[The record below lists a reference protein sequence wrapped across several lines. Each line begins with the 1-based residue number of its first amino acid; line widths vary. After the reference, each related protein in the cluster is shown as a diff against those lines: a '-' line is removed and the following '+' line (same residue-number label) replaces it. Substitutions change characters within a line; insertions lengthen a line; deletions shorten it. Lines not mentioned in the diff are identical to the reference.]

1 MRIEFLPVAEAL
13 KAIRGELDDAFDRVV
28 SGGWLILGPEVDA
41 FEREFA
47 AYCGVDHC
55 VGVANGLDALAI
67 ALKAHG
73 VRPGDEVIVPGHTFI
88 ASWLA
93 VAQIGAVPVGVDVEP
108 NSFNLDPGGIEAALS
123 PRTAAI
129 MPVHL
134 YGNPAAMDEINQVA
148 ARHGLFV
155 LEDAAQAHGAC
166 YRSRR
171 AGSLGHAAG
180 FSFYPTK
187 NLGALGDGGAIVT
200 NDSGLAERARQYR
213 NYGSSAKYV
222 HDIAGAN
229 SRLDELQAAFLRV
242 RLRRLDEENARRRA
256 IAAAYRERLAG
267 VGDLTLPQADG
278 DCEHVYHLFVVR
290 TAHRDAL
297 AAGIDARGIGTMVH
311 YPRPPHLQPAFADAA
326 RRAALPVSEA
336 LAGEVLSLPMWPAMT
351 ERHVDRIAAA
361 VRQVFA
367 QLDGSGGCGAPA
379 PLPAGPPAD
388 QAA

>member
-1 MRIEFLPVAEAL
+1 MRIEFFPMAQSLRAV
-13 KAIRGELDDAFDRVV
+13 RRELDEAFDRVV
-28 SGGWLILGPEVDA
+28 ASGRLILGREVAA
-41 FEREFA
+41 FEEEFA
-47 AYCGVDHC
+47 AYCGAAQC
-55 VGVANGLDALAI
+55 VGVGNGLDALSI
-67 ALKAHG
+67 ALKAQG

-93 VAQIGAVPVGVDVEP
+93 VSQIGAVPVGADVDP
-108 NSFNLDPGGIEAALS
+108 NSFNLDPDGLAAAIT

-134 YGNPAAMDEINQVA
+134 YGNPAAMDEINRVA

-155 LEDAAQAHGAC
+155 LEDAAQAHGAR

-171 AGSLGHAAG
+171 AGSLGHAAA

-242 RLRRLDEENARRRA
+242 RLRRLDDENARRRE
-256 IAAAYRERLAG
+256 IAVRYIERLQGLEGLA
-267 VGDLTLPQADG
+267 LPQAEPN
-278 DCEHVYHLFVVR
+278 CEHVYHLFVVR
-290 TAHRDAL
+290 TMGRDML
-297 AAGIDARGIGTMVH
+297 AAGLAARDVGTMVH
-311 YPRPPHLQPAFADAA
+311 YPRPPHRQPVFAAA
-326 RRAALPVSEA
+326 APRLPLPVTEA
-336 LAGEVLSLPMWPAMT
+336 LAGEVLSLPVWSGMT
-351 ERHVDRIAAA
+351 EAQVDFVAAA
-361 VRQVFA
+361 VRES
-367 QLDGSGGCGAPA
+367 LSR
-379 PLPAGPPAD
+379 LPVG
-388 QAA
+388 

>member
-1 MRIEFLPVAEAL
+1 MRIEFLPMAQSLRAV
-13 KAIRGELDDAFDRVV
+13 RRELDEAFDRVV
-28 SGGWLILGPEVDA
+28 SSGRLILGREVAA
-41 FEREFA
+41 FEEEFA
-47 AYCGVDHC
+47 AYCGVAHC
-55 VGVANGLDALAI
+55 VSVGNGLDALAI
-67 ALKAHG
+67 ALKAQG

-93 VAQIGAVPVGVDVEP
+93 VSQIGAVPIGADVDP
-108 NSFNLDPGGIEAALS
+108 NSFNLDPDGLAAAIT
-123 PRTAAI
+123 PRTVAI

-134 YGNPAAMDEINQVA
+134 YGNPAAMDEINRVA

-155 LEDAAQAHGAC
+155 LEDAAQAHGVR
-166 YRSRR
+166 YRSRP

-242 RLRRLDEENARRRA
+242 GLRRLDEENARRRE

-267 VGDLTLPQADG
+267 IEGLLLPAIERDR
-278 DCEHVYHLFVVR
+278 EHVHHLFVVR
-290 TAHRDAL
+290 SPQRDAL
-297 AAGIDARGIGTMVH
+297 AAGLAARGIATMVH
-311 YPRPPHLQPAFADAA
+311 YPRPPHLQPAFAGAA
-326 RRAALPVSEA
+326 RRVPLPVSEA
-336 LAGEVLSLPMWPAMT
+336 LAGEVLSLPLWPAMS
-351 ERHVDRIAAA
+351 EIELDYIAAA
-361 VRQVFA
+361 VREALSV
-367 QLDGSGGCGAPA
+367 
-379 PLPAGPPAD
+379 AGQGISPPA
-388 QAA
+388 AGN

>member
-1 MRIEFLPVAEAL
+1 MRIEFFPMAQSLSAV
-13 KAIRGELDDAFDRVV
+13 RRELDEAFDRVV
-28 SGGWLILGPEVDA
+28 SSGRLILGREVAA
-41 FEREFA
+41 FEEEFA
-47 AYCGVDHC
+47 AYCGVAHC
-55 VGVANGLDALAI
+55 VSVGNGLDALAI
-67 ALKAHG
+67 ALKAQG

-93 VAQIGAVPVGVDVEP
+93 VSQIGAVPIGADVDP
-108 NSFNLDPGGIEAALS
+108 NSFNLDPDGLAAAIT
-123 PRTAAI
+123 PRTVAI

-134 YGNPAAMDEINQVA
+134 YGNPAAMDEINRVA

-155 LEDAAQAHGAC
+155 LEDAAQAHGAR
-166 YRSRR
+166 YRSRP

-242 RLRRLDEENARRRA
+242 GLRRLDEENARRRE

-267 VGDLTLPQADG
+267 IEGLLLPAIERDR
-278 DCEHVYHLFVVR
+278 EHVHHLFVVR
-290 TAHRDAL
+290 SPQRDAL
-297 AAGIDARGIGTMVH
+297 AAGLAARGIATMVH
-311 YPRPPHLQPAFADAA
+311 YPRPPHLQPAFAGAA
-326 RRAALPVSEA
+326 RRVPLPVSEA
-336 LAGEVLSLPMWPAMT
+336 LAGEVLSLPLWPAMS
-351 ERHVDRIAAA
+351 EIELDYIAAA
-361 VRQVFA
+361 VREALSV
-367 QLDGSGGCGAPA
+367 
-379 PLPAGPPAD
+379 AGQGISPPA
-388 QAA
+388 AGN